1 MYSLI
6 SGAGRKAPLQTFILL
21 LFLSCS
27 LDMNAQVSLPE
38 RNPFKLTFRGGGLS
52 NNNDQAA
59 QLKSKLEDALPVT
72 VNTDYAAI
80 GEVELSADLIRFR
93 GASIHLQVSGLYA
106 RPEFKSTGP
115 TGIHRVG
122 LTQVEIARAN
132 LVVAFNGSDPYTM
145 FELPYHSN
153 KEACIGI
160 AGMIIRTEKT
170 TLTPYAKDSLGIKSI
185 HGEYS
190 QALGVTLGWNWRLGE
205 SSFVMGINGAL
216 MFVIN
221 KSHLVTVE
229 TEETSSYSTGVLD
242 FAPRVL
248 TAGIGYHF

>member
-1 MYSLI
+1 MYLLI
-6 SGAGRKAPLQTFILL
+6 SGSYRKAPLFFALII
-21 LFLSCS
+21 LFLFCS
-27 LDMNAQVSLPE
+27 ADINAQVSLPE

-59 QLKSKLEDALPVT
+59 QLKSKLEDALPIT

-93 GASIHLQVSGLYA
+93 GAAINLQISGLYA
-106 RPEFKSTGP
+106 RPEFKSKGATG
-115 TGIHRVG
+115 THRVG

-160 AGMIIRTEKT
+160 SGMIIRTEKT

-205 SSFVMGINGAL
+205 SGFVMGINGAL

-229 TEETSSYSTGVLD
+229 TEDTSSFSTGVLD

>member
-1 MYSLI
+1 MYSFI
-6 SGAGRKAPLQTFILL
+6 TGPIRKFHFFSFVFVLFIL
-21 LFLSCS
+21 STVNIS
-27 LDMNAQVSLPE
+27 AQVSLPE

-59 QLKSKLEDALPVT
+59 QLKSKLEDALPIT

-93 GASIHLQVSGLYA
+93 GAALNLQVSGLYA
-106 RPEFKSTGP
+106 RPEFKSTGAD
-115 TGIHRVG
+115 GIHRVG
-122 LTQVEIARAN
+122 LTQLEIARAN
-132 LVVAFNGSDPYTM
+132 LVIAFNGSDPYTM

-160 AGMIIRTEKT
+160 TGMIIRTEKT

-205 SSFVMGINGAL
+205 SGFVMGISGAL

-229 TEETSSYSTGVLD
+229 TEDTSSFSSGVLD